1 MFKKLKEKIKNITP
15 KQAIV
20 GALAGTAG
28 IIISAPLAVAVGAG
42 YLVKTIK
49 DVKEENRIEQENLE
63 KEKLMRSQITQEKI
77 DEKLQVKLPTLDDN
91 SIPESFICPI
101 TQNIMSDPVV
111 TPYGISYEKSAIE
124 DWLNKNNNDPIA
136 QKPLKKEDLVRN
148 YALKGI
154 IEDFIK
160 KKENENKNNNNQENN
175 NQNIDNNAQNNNNN
189 VIINDNNNLINNGN
203 NNGNVIEKE
212 EIKNEI
218 FDEEKKNEIFEEEKK
233 NEIIVE
239 DKKNEIVIEEENVEG
254 KFEIK
259 EGVVYNINEI

>member
-77 DEKLQVKLPTLDDN
+77 DEKLQVKLPTLDEN

-101 TQNIMSDPVV
+101 TQNIMMASKSRASSYTEVKAPRFGLTVALLLKLMLVCMVPV
-111 TPYGISYEKSAIE
+111 
-124 DWLNKNNNDPIA
+124 L
-136 QKPLKKEDLVRN
+136 PLAVRK
-148 YALKGI
+148 AS
-154 IEDFIK
+154 
-160 KKENENKNNNNQENN
+160 
-175 NQNIDNNAQNNNNN
+175 
-189 VIINDNNNLINNGN
+189 
-203 NNGNVIEKE
+203 
-212 EIKNEI
+212 
-218 FDEEKKNEIFEEEKK
+218 
-233 NEIIVE
+233 
-239 DKKNEIVIEEENVEG
+239 
-254 KFEIK
+254 
-259 EGVVYNINEI
+259 

>member
-136 QKPLKKEDLVRN
+136 QKPLKKEDLVIIKEKTEDTKFKKKDIIT
-148 YALKGI
+148 YK
-154 IEDFIK
+154 IEDNYITHRITNIYKGEDSLIIK
-160 KKENENKNNNNQENN
+160 TKGDGNESEDPFVVNEGEVLGVVKSRLKYIGYPTIWLNELFEGRE
-175 NQNIDNNAQNNNNN
+175 
-189 VIINDNNNLINNGN
+189 IND
-203 NNGNVIEKE
+203 
-212 EIKNEI
+212 
-218 FDEEKKNEIFEEEKK
+218 
-233 NEIIVE
+233 
-239 DKKNEIVIEEENVEG
+239 
-254 KFEIK
+254 
-259 EGVVYNINEI
+259 

>member
-77 DEKLQVKLPTLDDN
+77 DEKLQVKLPTLDEN

-160 KKENENKNNNNQENN
+160 KKENENNNNHENN

-189 VIINDNNNLINNGN
+189 VIVNDNNNLINNSN

-218 FDEEKKNEIFEEEKK
+218 FDEEKKNEIIEEKKK

-239 DKKNEIVIEEENVEG
+239 DKKNEIVVDEENVEG

-259 EGVVYNINEI
+259 EGEVYNINEI